1 MKIVTISLKEPTRT
15 RLKGF
20 GVFGE
25 SYDDLINRLLDE
37 NEKYSTEFKWWEHNK
52 EELKNY
58 SAGTTAP

>member
-37 NEKYSTEFKWWEHNK
+37 NSRPDMKDWDESPKMASI
-52 EELKNY
+52 
-58 SAGTTAP
+58 